1 MRVIHFF
8 LIGFLLFVS
17 GTILAQDFEPINPE
31 SKPVHARDIQ
41 LLSPLEILEDSL
53 VYFADSMY
61 NTAVPESRIDAGYAF
76 IRSFKQFLKTPNSF
90 QYPCTKLKE
99 QISILPT
106 QDGRLK
112 LYSWE
117 VVRGPLEKRYYGV
130 IQLQDGSFIP
140 LVDVSDQIL
149 RGAEDSVFKGTRW
162 YGAIYYQIQEEQI
175 GDMRLYF
182 LFGWNGNSVNSEKKL
197 VDVFGFDS
205 KGAGVFGAPIFNIL
219 ERGKRK
225 QANRFILEYQKGA
238 KVSLRYDT
246 DIKQI
251 VFDHCE
257 SQIGDPAKKYTYIPD
272 GTYDGLSWDGQSWK
286 MSENVIQIDVRENGN
301 APVEKPIK

>member
-1 MRVIHFF
+1 MRVIHFL

-182 LFGWNGNSVNSEKKL
+182 LFGWNGNSVNSEKISGCIW
-197 VDVFGFDS
+197 F
-205 KGAGVFGAPIFNIL
+205 
-219 ERGKRK
+219 
-225 QANRFILEYQKGA
+225 
-238 KVSLRYDT
+238 
-246 DIKQI
+246 
-251 VFDHCE
+251 
-257 SQIGDPAKKYTYIPD
+257 
-272 GTYDGLSWDGQSWK
+272 
-286 MSENVIQIDVRENGN
+286 
-301 APVEKPIK
+301 